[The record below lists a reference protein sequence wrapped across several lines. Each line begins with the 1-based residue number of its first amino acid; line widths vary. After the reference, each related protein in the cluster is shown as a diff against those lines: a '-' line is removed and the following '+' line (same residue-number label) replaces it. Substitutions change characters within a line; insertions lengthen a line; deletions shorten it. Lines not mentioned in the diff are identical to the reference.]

1 MVLDDLKS
9 KIITT
14 LNESKLSIDAVY
26 YVMKDVMMEVNAL
39 YNQALQQER
48 KDAEARLEESQPE
61 AAQSEGKEEE

>member
-48 KDAEARLEESQPE
+48 KDAEARLKESQPE
-61 AAQSEGKEEE
+61 AAESEGKEEE

>member
-48 KDAEARLEESQPE
+48 KDAEARLKESQPE
-61 AAQSEGKEEE
+61 AEKSEGKEEE